1 MLFYC
6 RSDLD
11 NPVDI
16 INTGIQVNI
25 TQNAIPPSING
36 IICCKEVKPEYFIKR
51 VTIFSC
57 MKILNSVLTF

>member
-11 NPVDI
+11 NPVDSI
-16 INTGIQVNI
+16 STGIQVNI

-36 IICCKEVKPEYFIKR
+36 VICCKGE
-51 VTIFSC
+51 TGIFH
-57 MKILNSVLTF
+57 